1 MKFSEVTIDNLK
13 DYARIEHN
21 EEDILFATILE
32 GAKSH
37 IRAYTGLNDEE
48 LDTLPDTTI
57 ALYVIANEMYENRT
71 GTSIDN
77 KASKFNELLDRIL
90 GSHSVNL
97 L

>member
-1 MKFSEVTIDNLK
+1 MKFSEVTVNDLK
-13 DYARIEHN
+13 DYAKVDHDV
-21 EEDILFATILE
+21 EDRLFGTILE
-32 GAKSH
+32 AAKSH
-37 IRAYTGLNDEE
+37 IRAYTGLDNEK

>member
-1 MKFSEVTIDNLK
+1 MKFSEVTINDLK
-13 DYARIEHN
+13 DYARVDH
-21 EEDILFATILE
+21 EEENILFATILE
-32 GAKSH
+32 AAKSH
-37 IRAYTGLNDEE
+37 IRTYTGLTDEK
-48 LDTLPDTTI
+48 LDTLPDMTI

>member
-1 MKFSEVTIDNLK
+1 MIFSEVTVNDLK
-13 DYARIEHN
+13 DYAKVDHN
-21 EEDILFATILE
+21 DEDALFKTILE

-37 IRAYTGLNDEE
+37 IRTYTGLTDEK
-48 LDTLPDTTI
+48 LDTLPDMAI

-71 GTSIDN
+71 GTSIYN

>member
-1 MKFSEVTIDNLK
+1 MKFSEVTVNDLK
-13 DYARIEHN
+13 DYARVDHD
-21 EEDILFATILE
+21 EEDTLFGIILE

-37 IRAYTGLNDEE
+37 IRAYTGLTDEI

>member
-1 MKFSEVTIDNLK
+1 MKFSEVTINDLK
-13 DYARIEHN
+13 DYARIDHN
-21 EEDILFATILE
+21 EEDVLFTSILE

-37 IRAYTGLNDEE
+37 IRAYTGLTDEK

>member
-1 MKFSEVTIDNLK
+1 MKFSEVTINNLK
-13 DYARIEHN
+13 DYARVDHN
-21 EEDILFATILE
+21 DEDVLFQAILE

-37 IRAYTGLNDEE
+37 IRAYTGLTDEK
-48 LDTLPDTTI
+48 LDALPDITI

-71 GTSIDN
+71 GINFEN
-77 KASKFNELLDRIL
+77 KTSKFNELLDRIL

>member
-1 MKFSEVTIDNLK
+1 MKFSEVTVNDLK
-13 DYARIEHN
+13 DYARVDHDD
-21 EEDILFATILE
+21 EDLLFETILE
-32 GAKSH
+32 AARSH
-37 IRAYTGLNDEE
+37 IRAYTGLTDEI